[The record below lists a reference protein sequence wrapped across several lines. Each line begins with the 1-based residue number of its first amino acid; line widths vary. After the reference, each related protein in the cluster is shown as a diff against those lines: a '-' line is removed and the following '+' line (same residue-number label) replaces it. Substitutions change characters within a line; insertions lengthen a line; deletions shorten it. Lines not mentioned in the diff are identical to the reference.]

1 MARFM
6 SGEENTKYD
15 KVTEFN
21 EYGYAG
27 IKKDEKWGVV
37 DKNGNVVVDPIYE
50 LNPQDKPSFI
60 GEYYKIAFGNGE
72 GYYTK

>member
-1 MARFM
+1 MDYQ
-6 SGEENTKYD
+6 YD
-15 KVTEFN
+15 DVTEFN

-60 GEYYKIAFGNGE
+60 GEYYKIEFGNGE